1 MDNITNQNWQT
12 SVFNNINYSCIYS
25 WTLFLYNSIC
35 CRTHLLFY
43 FCSYCDLFP
52 SLFLW
57 KWKFK
62 TTKNYKIGNV
72 LSVALILT
80 LITHY
85 LNFVVIGIGRILCY
99 YLTGKCTDYTGQT
112 ESLLG
117 TLTYISWF
125 RMLISLYNFGFLTFV
140 IVSSVGIYVM
150 KTSNLLHNKSQLE
163 SNQWQIT

>member
-1 MDNITNQNWQT
+1 MNWIILRT
-12 SVFNNINYSCIYS
+12 KTDKLRYSIISTIVAFILGLYFYTIPFAAEHIYFFIS
-25 WTLFLYNSIC
+25 APIATF
-35 CRTHLLFY
+35 
-43 FCSYCDLFP
+43 FP

-85 LNFVVIGIGRILCY
+85 LNFVLIGIGRILCY

-163 SNQWQIT
+163 SNQ

>member
-1 MDNITNQNWQT
+1 MNWIILRT
-12 SVFNNINYSCIYS
+12 KTDKLRYSIISTIVAFILGLYFYTIPFAAEHIYFFIS
-25 WTLFLYNSIC
+25 APIATF
-35 CRTHLLFY
+35 
-43 FCSYCDLFP
+43 FP

-72 LSVALILT
+72 LSAALILT
-80 LITHY
+80 LIIHY

-163 SNQWQIT
+163 SNQ